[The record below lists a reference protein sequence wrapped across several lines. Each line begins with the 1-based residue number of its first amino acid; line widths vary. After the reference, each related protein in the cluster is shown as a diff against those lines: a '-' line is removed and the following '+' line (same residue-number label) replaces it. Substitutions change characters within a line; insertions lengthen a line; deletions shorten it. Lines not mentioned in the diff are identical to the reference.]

1 MEKNIV
7 RKKKLPIGIERF
19 EKIRTEGFYY
29 VDKTGF
35 IRELLDNWGEVNL
48 FTRPR
53 RFGKSL
59 NMDMLKAFFEI
70 GCRAELFDGLEI
82 AEETALCE
90 AYMGQFP
97 VISVSLKG
105 VNAHDFS
112 MARELFCS
120 LIGTEAM
127 RFQFLL
133 DSERLTEREK
143 MQYEQLVTIDRTG
156 RTVFDMSDA
165 ALKSGKRKFL
175 SWNTA
180 GNPRL

>member
-112 MARELFCS
+112 MARELLCS

-156 RTVFDMSDA
+156 FVMSDA

>member
-1 MEKNIV
+1 MERNNV

-29 VDKTGF
+29 LDNTGF

-59 NMDMLKAFFEI
+59 NMDMLKTFFEI

-97 VISVSLKG
+97 EIG
-105 VNAHDFS
+105 RAH
-112 MARELFCS
+112 
-120 LIGTEAM
+120 
-127 RFQFLL
+127 
-133 DSERLTEREK
+133 
-143 MQYEQLVTIDRTG
+143 V
-156 RTVFDMSDA
+156 
-165 ALKSGKRKFL
+165 
-175 SWNTA
+175 
-180 GNPRL
+180 